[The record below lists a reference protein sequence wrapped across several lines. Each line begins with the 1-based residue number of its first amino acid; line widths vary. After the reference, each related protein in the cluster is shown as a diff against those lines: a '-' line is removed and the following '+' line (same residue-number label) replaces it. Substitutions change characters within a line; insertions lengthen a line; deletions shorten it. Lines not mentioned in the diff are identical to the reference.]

1 MSTLDPVAGTE
12 SGTLG
17 GTERERLASDATTP
31 PDLILELAGDADPAV
46 RVGVVR
52 NPLVPE
58 PVLALLAK
66 DADLGVRAAVAANA
80 ATPAP
85 LVDRLAF
92 RARSS
97 PAIQR
102 AVASNPSASAR
113 ALKRVIGYGRWD
125 VQARALVHA
134 NCPPALVRRHARG
147 GAWAVRAALAGSVH
161 TPPDLL
167 PRFTSDLRPVR
178 LALATNPNT
187 PPDSLM
193 VLLGEGD
200 TYVRGV
206 AAANPAAPARGLT
219 ALAVGLA
226 EPAWALRNIARNPAC
241 PPELSEEVLTW
252 LALGGSGSSNPTF
265 DPVTCESHPGDRDQ
279 SEWYW
284 YREAATAD
292 RTPETHPL
300 WRVRQTVA
308 AGDRVPYPALAELAR
323 DPRAEVRRGAARFE
337 TLSIPLLEELTGDED
352 EVVARLAETTLE
364 KKRSALRSRPDHK
377 RVSTMRAALVL
388 LAVAAAVLGW
398 LVLRDDDEPTPDG
411 LRGFEVPAVVN
422 GGPPPPFAGA
432 TAVTELP
439 GGWRVTVGRVVT
451 PDGLNDSLSLYF
463 EGGTVSM
470 VVTALYA
477 AADDDILP
485 LDVVVPLGPQRAVEL
500 SLPKFTAAS
509 LHMRIQ
515 VGGDVQ
521 DVAVQLPT

>member
-1 MSTLDPVAGTE
+1 MSTLRPVAGTE
-12 SGTLG
+12 TGTLG
-17 GTERERLASDATTP
+17 GTERARLASDATTP
-31 PDLILELAGDADPAV
+31 PDIVLELAGDADPAV

-66 DADLGVRAAVAANA
+66 DAEVDVRAAVAANP
-80 ATPAP
+80 ATPAS

-92 RARSS
+92 RARNA

-102 AVASNPSASAR
+102 AVAENPNASAR

-125 VQARALVHA
+125 VQMRALVHP
-134 NCPPALVRRHARG
+134 NCPPALIRRHARG
-147 GAWAVRAALAGSVH
+147 GAWAVRAAIAASTH

-167 PRFTSDLRPVR
+167 PQFAHDVRPVR

-187 PPDSLM
+187 PPESLM

-206 AAANPAAPARGLT
+206 AASNPAAPPKGLT

-252 LALGGSGSSNPTF
+252 LALGGSGAGNPTF
-265 DPVTCESHPGDRDQ
+265 DPISCESHPGDRDQ

-300 WRVRQTVA
+300 WRVRHTVA
-308 AGDRVPYPALAELAR
+308 SGDRVPYPALAELAR
-323 DPRAEVRRGAARFE
+323 DPHPEVRRGAARFE
-337 TLSIPLLEELTGDED
+337 TLSLPQLEELTGDED
-352 EVVARLAETTLE
+352 EVVARLARTTLE
-364 KKRSALRSRPDHK
+364 RKRSALRSRPDHR
-377 RVSTMRAALVL
+377 RVSTVRAALVI
-388 LAVAAAVLGW
+388 LAVVAGILGW
-398 LVLRDDDEPTPDG
+398 LVLSDDDETAPAG
-411 LRGFEVPAVVN
+411 LRGLEVPAIVN

-439 GGWRVTVGRVVT
+439 EGWRVTAGPVVT
-451 PDGLNDSLSLYF
+451 PDGLNDTLGLYF
-463 EGGTVSM
+463 EGGTLRV
-470 VVTALYA
+470 VVTGLRVTAG
-477 AADDDILP
+477 DEILP
-485 LDVVVPLGPQRAVEL
+485 YGVVVSLVPLTTVEV
-500 SLPKFTAAS
+500 SLPKFTAGT
-509 LHMRIQ
+509 LDLRIQ

-521 DVAVQLPT
+521 TVAVQLP